1 MAFGRRKPQVP
12 GAETIVEQAQD
23 EEVQASAEPEKPE
36 PTPVEQQASGARSMK
51 YADAMAALEKGRLTR
66 SVLTEKGWVVPPVM
80 PNDRRFARE

>member
-12 GAETIVEQAQD
+12 GAETIAEQTQD
-23 EEVQASAEPEKPE
+23 EEDQTSAEPEKPE
-36 PTPVEQQASGARSMK
+36 PTPAEQPRGSRSMK

-66 SVLTEKGWVVPPVM
+66 AVLTEKGWVVPPVM